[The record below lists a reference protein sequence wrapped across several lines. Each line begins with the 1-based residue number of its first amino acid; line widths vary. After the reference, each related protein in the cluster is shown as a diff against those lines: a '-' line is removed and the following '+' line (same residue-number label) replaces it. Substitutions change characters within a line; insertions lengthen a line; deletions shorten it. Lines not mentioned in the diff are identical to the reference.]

1 MSKKDKCI
9 VEGYTSWQKT
19 TPGGIVTSTGNAKYY
34 LTGSWRA
41 NKPIWDEEKCKHCM
55 LCFPVCPD
63 SSIETKDKKMTGID
77 YDHCKGCGV
86 CAAVCKFGAIKMVPE
101 GQE

>member
-1 MSKKDKCI
+1 MKDKCI

-19 TPGGIVTSTGNAKYY
+19 TPGGTITSTGNASEYK
-34 LTGSWRA
+34 TGGWRA
-41 NKPIWDEEKCKHCM
+41 MKPVWDKEKCKNCM

-63 SSIETKDKKMTGID
+63 SSILTENKEMTGID

-86 CAAVCKFGAIKMVPE
+86 CANVCPFGAISFVPE
-101 GQE
+101 GEDE